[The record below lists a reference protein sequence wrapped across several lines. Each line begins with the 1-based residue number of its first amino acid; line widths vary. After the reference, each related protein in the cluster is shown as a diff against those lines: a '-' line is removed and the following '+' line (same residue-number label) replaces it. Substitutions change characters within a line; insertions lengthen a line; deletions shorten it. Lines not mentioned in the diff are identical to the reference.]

1 MSKNTYISPRLLVIL
16 FIVIIFASIFFYIQ
30 KSSAARDAYIQAHT
44 IYPQDFYNTV
54 KISAKSAYVFD
65 YTDQKPLF
73 EFHEDSP
80 LPIASLAKLMSVP
93 LALQLLGDNSTVSI
107 PKNIDLESE
116 SDYSLKIGAR
126 WSSDQFAD
134 FTLLGSS
141 DVGVE
146 ALQDSADAFLK
157 NGNPPLDFI
166 ALMNIRAIQL
176 GLLHTNFLN
185 ASGLD
190 INKTQAGA
198 IGTAHDMI
206 TLVGALLPKYSEL
219 FSQTIK
225 STATYY
231 DLNNRPYLVNNTN
244 TALATLSPLI
254 LSKTGYTD
262 LAGGNLLIIY
272 QSHGKTIG
280 ICVLGS
286 TFSGRFA
293 DVIGLKNAT
302 EAYLYAIQN

>member
-1 MSKNTYISPRLLVIL
+1 
-16 FIVIIFASIFFYIQ
+16 
-30 KSSAARDAYIQAHT
+30 
-44 IYPQDFYNTV
+44 
-54 KISAKSAYVFD
+54 
-65 YTDQKPLF
+65 
-73 EFHEDSP
+73 
-80 LPIASLAKLMSVP
+80 
-93 LALQLLGDNSTVSI
+93 
-107 PKNIDLESE
+107 
-116 SDYSLKIGAR
+116 
-126 WSSDQFAD
+126 
-134 FTLLGSS
+134 
-141 DVGVE
+141 
-146 ALQDSADAFLK
+146 
-157 NGNPPLDFI
+157 
-166 ALMNIRAIQL
+166 MNIRAIQL